1 MSIKSRFIQMSSIGF
16 SLGVFVGLF
25 IAAIS
30 SIVSGDDSFHIYGEQ
45 FAQKIG
51 NVTLSFTIEL
61 LCYGLLGVVGM
72 GVKTLTY
79 DNDKIPLLKAT
90 VMHFII
96 VMVVFVFVSN
106 LLCWFETGDIIGRM
120 IFYGCFILVYAMIWA
135 IMSAIYK
142 KEINTINNKL
152 KQIQKEN

>member
-1 MSIKSRFIQMSSIGF
+1 MSIKSRFIQMSSVGF
-16 SLGVFVGLF
+16 SLGIFVGLF

-51 NVTLSFTIEL
+51 NVTLSFIIEL

-90 VMHFII
+90 VIHFII

-106 LLCWFETGDIIGRM
+106 LLCWFEAGDIIGRV

>member
-16 SLGVFVGLF
+16 SLGIFVGLF

-90 VMHFII
+90 VIHFII

-106 LLCWFETGDIIGRM
+106 LLCWFEKGDIIGRV